1 MNSDE
6 YFMHLALK
14 EAKKALKK
22 KEVPVGCILVCK
34 NEVISKGYNL
44 REKNQNP
51 LHHAEIIAINKAAR
65 KLKSWRL
72 SDITIYVTLE
82 PCPMCAGA
90 MLQAR
95 IKRLVYGTED
105 PKSGAV
111 KSLMNLTQDKRLN
124 HQIETE
130 GGILREECSTILKDF
145 FRSLRRDG

>member
-1 MNSDE
+1 MNTDE
-6 YFMHLALK
+6 YFMHLALN

-111 KSLMNLTQDKRLN
+111 NSLMNLTQDKRLN

-130 GGILREECSTILKDF
+130 SGILREECSTILKDF
-145 FRSLRRDG
+145 FKSLRRDG